1 MRYSLNDGMG
11 INDLVAVRFLVAG
24 FVLLPYLL
32 KLGWRDLGGLGFRRG
47 VVLTLLGGAPYMG
60 FFYLGVS
67 LAPVAHGSVLNPG
80 LVPSFVFFFSVA
92 LGLAAFTVRALAPLA
107 IIVVGLVLVTSAS
120 FSGQTSVLF
129 GDFLLLLS
137 GLSWGLFTLL
147 LRVWSLAPLQ
157 AAAVVSVLSLPYVFV
172 YLVLADAPLSTAT
185 WQHFAWQAV
194 YQGLVVTIAAIVMLA
209 YAVRGLGAQTA
220 ALFAPLIPIG
230 ATLAGAL
237 VLGEAI
243 TVLQGGGIVLV
254 AIGMVWGNRTTADA

>member
-1 MRYSLNDGMG
+1 MG
-11 INDLVAVRFLVAG
+11 VNDLVAVRFLVAG
-24 FVLLPYLL
+24 FFLLPYLL
-32 KLGWRDLGGLGFRRG
+32 KLGWQDLGGLGFGRG

-60 FFYLGVS
+60 FFYFGLS

-92 LGLAAFTVRALAPLA
+92 LGLATFAVRAIAPLA

-120 FSGQTSVLF
+120 FSGQTSVLL
-129 GDFLLLLS
+129 GDLLLLLS

-172 YLVLADAPLSTAT
+172 YLIIADAPLSTAT
-185 WQHFAWQAV
+185 WQHFTWQAI
-194 YQGLVVTIAAIVMLA
+194 YQGFVVTIGAIVMLA

-237 VLGEAI
+237 FLGESI
-243 TVLQGGGIVLV
+243 TAVQAGGIALV
-254 AIGMVWGNRTTADA
+254 AIGMVWGNLTTGNA